1 MEMHTKDF
9 GPRGFWPQELCARE
23 TGFFCRR
30 VVQGFVVCLRYVQ
43 SCARE
48 ILSREFCK
56 SVCFAREM
64 SKAVQEKFFQESCAR
79 VIFFCQ
85 RDVQGCTRFIV
96 VLIVAQKRDSHI
108 FVSSEHS

>member
-1 MEMHTKDF
+1 MSKAV
-9 GPRGFWPQELCARE
+9 QERFFQESSARV
-23 TGFFCRR
+23 FF
-30 VVQGFVVCLRYVQ
+30 
-43 SCARE
+43 
-48 ILSREFCK
+48 
-56 SVCFAREM
+56 FAREM

>member
-1 MEMHTKDF
+1 MSKAV
-9 GPRGFWPQELCARE
+9 QERFFQESCARI
-23 TGFFCRR
+23 FFYQRD
-30 VVQGFVVCLRYVQ
+30 VK